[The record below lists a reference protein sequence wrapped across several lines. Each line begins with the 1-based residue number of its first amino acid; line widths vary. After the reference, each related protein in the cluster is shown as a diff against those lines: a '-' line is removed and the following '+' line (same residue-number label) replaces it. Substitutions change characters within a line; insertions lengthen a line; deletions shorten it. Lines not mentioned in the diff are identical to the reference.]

1 MTAITMA
8 GLAFAVI
15 LTQDNASDFQIDAF
29 EDLQSR
35 MNYRLGRLV
44 PLYRVKGSIDMS
56 SNDAGAGDDHN
67 GC

>member
-8 GLAFAVI
+8 GLAFGVI

-29 EDLQSR
+29 EDLQSK

-44 PLYRVKGSIDMS
+44 SLYRVKGSIDIVVQ
-56 SNDAGAGDDHN
+56 
-67 GC
+67 